1 MKIKHNKI
9 QKSNIKEILTYRRDI
24 KKLERTIN
32 SMQDIDYFFN
42 EDTKEYLDTLK
53 YLYSK
58 NISVKFF
65 GFFWK

>member
-1 MKIKHNKI
+1 
-9 QKSNIKEILTYRRDI
+9 
-24 KKLERTIN
+24 
-32 SMQDIDYFFN
+32 MQDIDYFFN